1 MKLFLFTAQ
10 VLNGSS
16 VNFAWFCL
24 QLPAHPLYIN
34 TQQIMDVVVQG
45 QASRKIYTMI
55 QSNDVHDL
63 ELYRRL
69 GGDVA
74 LVERLIKR
82 FSTSLPI
89 LIVRLTLAIK
99 GQDRL
104 RASTQIKMLKEVASA
119 LSAQQI
125 FDDLHQLESSLVTA
139 QDCALPTAIKDVEAI
154 AQAFITYMRQ
164 RFPGIYET
172 A

>member
-1 MKLFLFTAQ
+1 
-10 VLNGSS
+10 
-16 VNFAWFCL
+16 
-24 QLPAHPLYIN
+24 
-34 TQQIMDVVVQG
+34 MDVVVQG
-45 QASRKIYTMI
+45 QASRKINIMI
-55 QSNDVHDL
+55 HSNDVHDL

-89 LIVRLTLAIK
+89 LIVRLTLAIR

-125 FDDLHQLESSLVTA
+125 FDDLHQLEGSLATA
-139 QDCALPTAIKDVEAI
+139 QDCALPSAIKDVEAI
-154 AQAFITYMRQ
+154 AQAFMAYMQQ

>member
-1 MKLFLFTAQ
+1 
-10 VLNGSS
+10 
-16 VNFAWFCL
+16 
-24 QLPAHPLYIN
+24 
-34 TQQIMDVVVQG
+34 MDVVVQG
-45 QASRKIYTMI
+45 QASRKIHIMI
-55 QSNDVHDL
+55 HSNDVHDL

-125 FDDLHQLESSLVTA
+125 FDDLHRLEGCLATA
-139 QDCALPTAIKDVEAI
+139 QDCALPKAIKDVEAI
-154 AQAFITYMRQ
+154 AQAFIAYMQQ
-164 RFPGIYET
+164 RFPGIYDT